1 MSVKKL
7 VENALQTSENNNKLL
22 KRATG
27 KEPGIDRKMRGGL
40 DVSNNDATNK
50 I

>member
-7 VENALQTSENNNKLL
+7 VEIPLQTIGSNNKLL
-22 KRATG
+22 KSAMG